1 MNEQTLDHKRLS
13 IKSECEQ
20 IALPLNKEFQLKSDR
35 DPWQDKH
42 GRDSG
47 MRQHVKA
54 LDNPILKVIMT
65 IILCLMMPG
74 THRALPT
81 CFKYPRYF
89 VSNFT
94 SNFILS
100 MDMHFPTD
108 LLIYVGHSN
117 DAKLNGNTLC
127 DDCAIPFVAAMSI
140 ADPTFK
146 WTLAAVQWAW

>member
-1 MNEQTLDHKRLS
+1 
-13 IKSECEQ
+13 
-20 IALPLNKEFQLKSDR
+20 
-35 DPWQDKH
+35 
-42 GRDSG
+42 
-47 MRQHVKA
+47 MRQLVKA
-54 LDNPILKVIMT
+54 LDNPILKVLMT

-117 DAKLNGNTLC
+117 DKKLNGNTLC
-127 DDCAIPFVAAMSI
+127 SECAIPFVAAMSVT
-140 ADPTFK
+140 DPTFK
-146 WTLAAVQWAW
+146 WTLAAVQWASQAFSDVEISDDGAKAVVAGFDYHGQNEMIVWVLNAATGSIIS